1 MNITTAESQVME
13 LLWAKG
19 PLGSEEIIQ
28 TLAPAQ
34 DWSEATIRTLLGRL
48 VKKGA
53 VAADPAEG
61 RRYSYRPLVA
71 RNDYVLAESEGL
83 IDRLF
88 AGELAPMVAHFTKNK
103 PLTPKD
109 IQALKALINELG
121 DADDDA

>member
-1 MNITTAESQVME
+1 MNITAAESQVMA
-13 LLWAKG
+13 LLWAKS

-28 TLAPAQ
+28 ALGPVQ

-53 VAADPAEG
+53 VAADPTEG
-61 RRYSYRPLVA
+61 RRYSYRPLIA

-103 PLTPKD
+103 PLTAKD
-109 IQALKALINELG
+109 VQALKALIAELG
-121 DADDDA
+121 DGDDDA